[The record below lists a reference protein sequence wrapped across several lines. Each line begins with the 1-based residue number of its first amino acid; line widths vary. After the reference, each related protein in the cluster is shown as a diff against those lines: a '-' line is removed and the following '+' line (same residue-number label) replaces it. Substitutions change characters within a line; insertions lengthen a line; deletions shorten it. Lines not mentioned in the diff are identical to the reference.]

1 MTSATPKKS
10 IIVVDGGGTALY
22 TGFQASVLK
31 ANQRLICSSA
41 ISAMGTGIPEA
52 IGASISSGKAET
64 YCIIGDGSMMFNMQ
78 ELQTVK
84 HHNLPIKII
93 IYNNLG
99 YLAIKHTQQS
109 FLDKKF
115 YGTDI
120 NNGLSMPDF
129 RIVAKCFNIPFK
141 RIRGLRNLDRNII
154 DIISHQG
161 SLIVEVFVPQLQ
173 EMLFQQGFKAKKDGT
188 FAPHDLSEMKPYL

>member
-1 MTSATPKKS
+1 
-10 IIVVDGGGTALY
+10 
-22 TGFQASVLK
+22 
-31 ANQRLICSSA
+31 
-41 ISAMGTGIPEA
+41 MGTGIPEA

-109 FLDKKF
+109 FLDKSF
-115 YGTDI
+115 MEQISIMDCPCLI
-120 NNGLSMPDF
+120 SFALSQN
-129 RIVAKCFNIPFK
+129 V
-141 RIRGLRNLDRNII
+141 L
-154 DIISHQG
+154 ISHSKG
-161 SLIVEVFVPQLQ
+161 FEV
-173 EMLFQQGFKAKKDGT
+173 
-188 FAPHDLSEMKPYL
+188 